1 MNGALTGITV
11 LEFASYVS
19 GPYAGML
26 LADFGAEVIK
36 IEAPG
41 RGDPFRHWG
50 SEAYSPT
57 FEALNRGKKS
67 ITLDL
72 RSEDGRAA
80 AARLAARADVVI
92 DNFRHGVLARLGLDY
107 DRLAA
112 ANPRLVHCAIT
123 GFGASG
129 PYRDWPGYD
138 TVGQAMSGLL
148 SLLTERDAPQP
159 MGFSFADHLAGTAAF
174 QGIMAAL
181 FARERTGKGQK
192 IETSLLEAAIAF
204 IGENACR
211 FFYDGRTPD
220 RARRTHIAQVYVFL
234 DRAGRPFVIHLS
246 SPPKF
251 WEGLLRVVGHP
262 EWQADDRFRNRAD
275 RIRNYDA
282 LQAELARVFATD
294 DRDAWLE
301 RLRAA
306 DVPAGPLYDLAEV
319 FADAQVRHL
328 GMRLELDH
336 PTEGKVAMVR
346 NGVRMSATPPEIR
359 SPAPG
364 LGQHNA
370 EILGISDT
378 SGARSAR

>member
-1 MNGALTGITV
+1 MSGALDGITV

-26 LADFGAEVIK
+26 LADLGAEVIK
-36 IEAPG
+36 VEAPE
-41 RGDPFRHWG
+41 RGDPFRGWG

-67 ITLDL
+67 VTIDL
-72 RSEDGRAA
+72 RSDAGRAQ
-80 AARLAARADVVI
+80 AARLASRADVLI
-92 DNFRHGVLARLGLDY
+92 DNFRHGVLARMGLDY
-107 DRLAA
+107 ETLATR
-112 ANPRLVHCAIT
+112 NPRLIHCAIT
-123 GFGASG
+123 GFGSSG

-148 SLLTERDAPQP
+148 SLLTERHAPQP

-181 FARERTGKGQK
+181 FARERTGRGQK
-192 IETSLLEAAIAF
+192 VETSLLEATIAF

-211 FFYDGRTPD
+211 FFHDGRTPD

-234 DRAGRPFVIHLS
+234 DRARLPFVIHLS

-262 EWQADDRFRNRAD
+262 EWAEDARFRGRAE
-275 RIRNYDA
+275 RMRNYDA
-282 LQAELARVFATD
+282 LHPALAHVFATD
-294 DRDAWLE
+294 DRDTWLAK
-301 RLRAA
+301 LRAA
-306 DVPAGPLYDLAEV
+306 DVPSGPLYDLAEV
-319 FADAQVRHL
+319 FADEQVRHL
-328 GMRLELDH
+328 GMRIELDH
-336 PTEGKVAMVR
+336 PTQGRVAMVR
-346 NGVRMSATPPEIR
+346 SALSMSATPPAIR
-359 SPAPG
+359 TPAPS

-370 EILGISDT
+370 EILGPSNV
-378 SGARSAR
+378 